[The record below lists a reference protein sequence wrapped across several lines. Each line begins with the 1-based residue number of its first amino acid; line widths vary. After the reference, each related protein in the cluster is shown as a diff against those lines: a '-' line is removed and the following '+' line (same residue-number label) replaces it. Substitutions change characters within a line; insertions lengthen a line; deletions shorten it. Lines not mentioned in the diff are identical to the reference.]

1 MKIKSFEF
9 SLRELA
15 GSMGDFGTLFP
26 LAIGYIVV
34 CGLNPAGLLVMM
46 GLTNIATGLIYK
58 LPMPLEPKKAVAVYA
73 IANHWTPLMVY
84 SCGFGLGL
92 FWLILSF
99 SGLMEK
105 VLRLIPRCVV
115 RGIQVSLGI
124 MLGIFGL
131 SMIQGFSLDGW
142 GLGALSLLIII
153 LLREN
158 RFAPAAIVLMLLGVS
173 IPALRGELA
182 GKVSLG
188 VSLPP
193 IFIPELKQMGK
204 TFVLA
209 GIAQIPLTLT
219 NATIATAALI
229 REYFPDKPVS
239 EKKLL
244 VNQAVMNLVTPFFSG
259 MPMCHGA
266 GGLAGQYYFGAR
278 TGGTNI
284 MEGLIEVGLGLFLSS
299 SIVAIFG
306 CFPQSII
313 GAMLIMVG
321 VSLLKFAKDV
331 KGWYNILSMTLT
343 IAVSVLTKNL
353 AIGFSAGLLTFYL
366 CSYLQKCKG
375 VSTK

>member
-1 MKIKSFEF
+1 MKIGSFKF
-9 SLRELA
+9 NLRELA

-46 GLTNIATGLIYK
+46 GVVNIATGIIYK
-58 LPMPLEPKKAVAVYA
+58 LPMPVEPKKAVAVYA
-73 IANHWTPLMVY
+73 IANHWPASMVY
-84 SCGFGLGL
+84 SCGFSLGL
-92 FWLILSF
+92 FWLILSV
-99 SGLMEK
+99 SGLMERF
-105 VLRLIPRCVV
+105 LRLVPGCVI

-124 MLGIFGL
+124 MLGLFGF
-131 SMIQGFSLDGW
+131 SMIKGITLDGW
-142 GLGALSLLIII
+142 GLGALSFLIII

-158 RFAPAAIVLMLLGVS
+158 RFLPASLVLVTVGVL
-173 IPALRGELA
+173 IPALRGDLA

-188 VSLPP
+188 ISLPS
-193 IFIPELKQMGK
+193 IFIPDLKEMAN
-204 TFVLA
+204 TFILV

-229 REYFPDKPVS
+229 KEYFPDRPVS
-239 EKKLL
+239 EKRLL
-244 VNQAVMNLVTPFFSG
+244 INQAVMNLATPFFGG

-284 MEGLIEVGLGLFLSS
+284 IEGLIEISLGLFLSS
-299 SIVAIFG
+299 SIVAIFSS
-306 CFPQSII
+306 FPQSII

-331 KGWYNILSMTLT
+331 KDWYNILPMGLT
-343 IAVSVLTKNL
+343 IAVSVWTKNM
-353 AIGFSAGLLTFYL
+353 AIGFGSGLVCFWLARRRL
-366 CSYLQKCKG
+366 
-375 VSTK
+375 